1 MVDCPRC
8 RVPAPSAGSL
18 ARRLRLAGYQVTPPR
33 AAVLAAVAAQSRPF
47 TAGDLCAAVAAGA
60 PAVGRATVFRTL
72 ELLVTAGLLDRLYS
86 LGPHVSY
93 VVRGPERRRR
103 AGAGPGSGPG
113 RRAERVLYLVCAAC
127 NGAQEITD
135 AGLTAA
141 LRDAAARH
149 AWPAEGALVE
159 IMGRCPA
166 CPPPLP

>member
-18 ARRLRLAGYQVTPPR
+18 VRRLRLAGYQVTPPR

-93 VVRGPERRRR
+93 VVRGPARPP
-103 AGAGPGSGPG
+103 AGRP
-113 RRAERVLYLVCAAC
+113 ERVLYLVCAAC

-149 AWPAEGALVE
+149 AWPTEGALVE

>member
-1 MVDCPRC
+1 MVDCARC
-8 RVPAPSAGSL
+8 RVPVPSAGSL
-18 ARRLRLAGYQVTPPR
+18 ARRLRLAGHQVTPPR
-33 AAVLAAVAAQSRPF
+33 AAVLAAVAAQARPF
-47 TAGDLCAAVAAGA
+47 TAGDLCAAVAAGS
-60 PAVGRATVFRTL
+60 PSVGRATVFRTL
-72 ELLVTAGLLDRLYS
+72 ELLVTAGVLDRLYS

-93 VVRGPERRRR
+93 VVRTPAPQTERR
-103 AGAGPGSGPG
+103 P
-113 RRAERVLYLVCAAC
+113 ERVLYLVCAAC
-127 NGAQEITD
+127 NGAQEIAD

>member
-1 MVDCPRC
+1 MVDCARC
-8 RVPAPSAGSL
+8 RVPVPSAGIL
-18 ARRLRLAGYQVTPPR
+18 ARRLRLAGHQVTPPR
-33 AAVLAAVAAQSRPF
+33 AAVLAAVAAQTRPF
-47 TAGDLCAAVAAGA
+47 TAGDLCAAVAAES
-60 PAVGRATVFRTL
+60 PSVGRATVFRTL
-72 ELLVTAGLLDRLYS
+72 ELLVTAGVLDRLYS

-93 VVRGPERRRR
+93 VVRAPAYQTEPQTERR
-103 AGAGPGSGPG
+103 P
-113 RRAERVLYLVCAAC
+113 ERVLYLVCAAC
-127 NGAQEITD
+127 NGAQEIAD